1 LGQETALTSNTKRI
15 RNGRFRNGSIG
26 APGCAWFHGMNKR
39 EKEAYEEERL
49 QEKRE
54 KHFLLC
60 YLTIV

>member
-1 LGQETALTSNTKRI
+1 MDSTGPPGPVLPDPEPHDIWN
-15 RNGRFRNGSIG
+15 
-26 APGCAWFHGMNKR
+26 PGCAWFHGMNKR